1 MTLLELERVS
11 RRYDRGARQ
20 DVVLRDVSLKLDAAE
35 LVAVWGRRRSGR
47 STLLRV
53 ASGIEPPDSGVV
65 RFDGHELTGQSGEFL
80 GSGIGYCRRALRP
93 ATECVLDRVMA
104 GLLGQGVTPSA
115 ARSRAREA
123 LERAG
128 VGQCAAMRPSEL
140 DAGEIVRVSIA
151 RVVARRPKLL
161 VVDEPTLGVELVVRD
176 EILLLLRSL
185 ADSGIAILMSAS
197 ETTDLSV
204 ADRGLSLDVG
214 ELHGTL
220 APKLAPRDELA
231 ERRRSASA

>member
-1 MTLLELERVS
+1 MTLLELEHVG
-11 RRYDRGARQ
+11 RRYERGARE
-20 DVVLRDVSLKLDAAE
+20 DVVLRDVSLQLEAGE

-53 ASGIEPPDSGVV
+53 AAGIEPPDSGVV
-65 RFDGHELTGQSGEFL
+65 RFDGRELTGPSGVLL

-93 ATECVLDRVMA
+93 GDECVLDRAMA
-104 GLLGQGVTPSA
+104 GLLGQGVTPSV
-115 ARSRAREA
+115 ARSRARAA
-123 LERAG
+123 LGRAG
-128 VGQCAAMRPSEL
+128 VGQCAAMRPNEL
-140 DAGEIVRVSIA
+140 DPAEVVRVSIA

-161 VVDEPTLGVELVVRD
+161 VIDEPTLGVELVVRD

-185 ADSGIAILMSAS
+185 ADEGIAVLMSAS

-204 ADRGLSLDVG
+204 ADRGLALDDG
-214 ELHGTL
+214 ELRGSL